1 MKGISILDP
10 KLWPI
15 VIHTEYWVMIK
26 LGGSGEILFV
36 NQSNFFLNNNADRHP
51 SSRNTQQEYSF
62 HLYCGGASPTKHP
75 ISTILCNYAPASGKS
90 RQVCPNASQSW
101 FKHLDSLHIYSIGA
115 TIRKNDKWNSL
126 DGPKWR
132 HTLTSVQIQCTVR
145 WNYARWGQIWA
156 YKKKKKKKK
165 NDCRGPGSLSTC
177 RRYVLT
183 HYFEGLMELTC
194 VAGEIRR
201 TAMSKHGKQEAHV
214 GHCRSPEYN
223 ERIQNLTSE
232 WNPKQQSFIPHATR
246 SLLCIRFVAVA
257 FWAKKQFF
265 LRWGPL
271 WPIFALPWIRPWAD
285 MAETS

>member
-1 MKGISILDP
+1 MSPLKWCINQFSAINECWVIASQRNPVLCTFSIGLHGTAYH
-10 KLWPI
+10 LNSLI
-15 VIHTEYWVMIK
+15 
-26 LGGSGEILFV
+26 GGSGEILFV

-62 HLYCGGASPTKHP
+62 HLYCGGASPTKHT
-75 ISTILCNYAPASGKS
+75 ILTILCNYAPASGKS
-90 RQVCPNASQSW
+90 RPVSPNASHSW

-115 TIRKNDKWNSL
+115 AIRKNDEWNSL

-145 WNYARWGQIWA
+145 WNYARWGQIWT

-165 NDCRGPGSLSTC
+165 NDCRGAGSLSTC

-201 TAMSKHGKQEAHV
+201 TAMSKHRKKWKSKFV
-214 GHCRSPEYN
+214 
-223 ERIQNLTSE
+223 NLTA
-232 WNPKQQSFIPHATR
+232 PAAT
-246 SLLCIRFVAVA
+246 F
-257 FWAKKQFF
+257 
-265 LRWGPL
+265 
-271 WPIFALPWIRPWAD
+271 
-285 MAETS
+285 